1 MDLSLQ
7 VGGGCNPLQ
16 VTDIHACAAV
26 EKNIKKEKAWK
37 KIIHAGRGTETSQF
51 TPKYIS
57 ALRRVRN
64 LSRSVCHS

>member
-37 KIIHAGRGTETSQF
+37 KKKSMLGEAQ
-51 TPKYIS
+51 K
-57 ALRRVRN
+57 LLN
-64 LSRSVCHS
+64 LPPNTLVH

>member
-37 KIIHAGRGTETSQF
+37 KKSMLGEAQ
-51 TPKYIS
+51 K
-57 ALRRVRN
+57 LLN
-64 LSRSVCHS
+64 LPPNTLVH